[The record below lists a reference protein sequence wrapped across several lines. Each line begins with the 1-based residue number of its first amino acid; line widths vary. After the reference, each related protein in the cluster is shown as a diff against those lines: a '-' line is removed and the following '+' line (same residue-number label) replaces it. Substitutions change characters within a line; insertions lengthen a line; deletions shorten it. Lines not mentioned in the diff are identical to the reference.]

1 MLALATGKALAI
13 VVVAG
18 LSGLAI
24 TANLAQQ
31 KADPVFS
38 QYEVTWQQWKACY
51 DAGGCSHLPKSGR
64 QTTAGDFP
72 VTGVNR
78 FDVDE
83 YIRWINARGGKHYRL
98 PTADEWSAISNG
110 LSRRKTK
117 KLFDDPRLAWAADY
131 GAMEAVSTK
140 LQPGGSFGTNANGI
154 SDLAGNVWEWTST
167 CATPIAGDQ
176 TCPAYI
182 AAGLHEAAVSV
193 FIREPAYGG
202 CVLGVPPAHVGL
214 RLVEG

>member
-1 MLALATGKALAI
+1 MLALATGKALVIA
-13 VVVAG
+13 VVAG

-24 TANLAQQ
+24 TANLARQ
-31 KADPVFS
+31 DTGPDFS
-38 QYEVTWQQWKACY
+38 RHEVTWQQWKTCY
-51 DAGGCSHLPKSGR
+51 DIGGCSFLPKPGR
-64 QTTAGDFP
+64 KATNGDFP

-83 YIRWINARGGKHYRL
+83 YIRWINARDGKAYRL

-131 GAMEAVSTK
+131 GAMETVSAK
-140 LQPGGSFGTNANGI
+140 VQPSGSFGAGGNGVA
-154 SDLAGNVWEWTST
+154 DLTGNVWEWTST
-167 CATPIAGDQ
+167 CATPDSGDQ
-176 TCPAYI
+176 DCPAYI

-193 FIREPAYGG
+193 FIRDPAFGG
-202 CVLGVPPAHVGL
+202 CALGTPPANIGF
-214 RLVEG
+214 RLVED